1 MDGLAPRIHNY
12 RDYRDFLGDW
22 FRAGKTTNAKLSFRY
37 VAKHL
42 GLRAPNH
49 FQLVITKKRHLSK
62 ATLGRM
68 QRLLKLRSKER
79 AYLDLLFEHATE
91 KLAARQAELSAKIER
106 LNVELLDADVP
117 QETYSLLSSSLAWYM
132 KAGALHFHGLTL
144 AEITSLVAKTCP
156 FPGAEK
162 DVPAALELLT
172 HLKMARLDGE
182 TYVFDMENVT
192 TDWDFDD
199 GKIKQFHY
207 NNLMLAM
214 QAIPWPIDRRFFSN
228 VTIPCNDEIYEIARK
243 EIRDLY
249 LRLMA
254 LSNSRVTNAEECQRV
269 VSLQF
274 AMFPYF
280 AFGDRA

>member
-1 MDGLAPRIHNY
+1 MEGLAPRIHNY

-22 FRAGKTTNAKLSFRY
+22 FKAGKSTNAKLSFRY
-37 VAKHL
+37 VARHL
-42 GLRAPNH
+42 GLKAPNH

-62 ATLGRM
+62 ATLARM
-68 QRLLKLRSKER
+68 QRLLKLRPKER

-91 KLAARQAELSAKIER
+91 KLQRRRAEVAAKIER
-106 LNVELLDADVP
+106 LNVDLLDADVP
-117 QETYSLLSSSLAWYM
+117 QETYSLLSSTLAWYM
-132 KAGALHFHGLTL
+132 KAGALRFHGKTL
-144 AEITSLVAKTCP
+144 AEISRLVADACP

-162 DVPAALELLT
+162 DVQAALDLLT
-172 HLKMARLDGE
+172 HLKMARLVDD
-182 TYVFDMENVT
+182 TYVFEMENVT

-207 NNLMLAM
+207 NNLMLAL

-243 EIRDLY
+243 EIRDLF

-254 LSNSRVTNAEECQRV
+254 LSNSRVTSADECQKV

-274 AMFPYF
+274 AMFPYL
-280 AFGDRA
+280 AFGSQV